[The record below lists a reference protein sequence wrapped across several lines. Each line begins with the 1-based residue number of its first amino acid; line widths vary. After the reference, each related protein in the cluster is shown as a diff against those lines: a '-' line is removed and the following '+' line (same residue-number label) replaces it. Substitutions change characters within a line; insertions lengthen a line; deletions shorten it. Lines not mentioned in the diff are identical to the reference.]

1 MRNREEDRIHAGVAG
16 HRVTRRV
23 LLKSAYLS
31 LAAAIPV
38 LQACSGQGAPSGGP
52 SEAKSQAPGAPAK
65 GKYNGAELRYAGLG
79 TMGEALENQAKPW
92 LESHGVKFVRAQFGQ
107 QELEEKIL
115 QAMATNTYLADLIQ
129 FNANSAGDVM
139 GGGFLLEVSPETKK
153 AVDMDDVLPLYR
165 DRILSW
171 QGKQY
176 ALPYDGDKHML
187 AFLGDLFANQENRAK
202 FKAKYGF
209 DLPSDGRMTWQEHR
223 QIAEFFTGS
232 DWNGNSK
239 PDEAGIAHMTK
250 RKDTAWWG
258 FNSRAAAYVKHPEDP
273 GVHFDVETFEPRI
286 NNPGFVR
293 VLTEWKEELEKFG
306 LAGATD
312 MKWSESGEAFRGGR
326 VAMSVGWWGVAES
339 DPSRSVIHETVRYAI
354 LPGST
359 EVYNAQAGRW
369 DTVADANFAPFIAFG
384 GWVLAVPK
392 NSKNPELAFEFA
404 SHIAGPEMS
413 LHMVTN
419 PTGAQPFR
427 YSHLSGLTP
436 WTEGNVKMDKAV
448 AESYLAAE
456 KATMEHQNLMVD
468 LRIPGFTQYRDT
480 AELAIAQALAG
491 ELSPQDALN
500 ACADSWKEITG
511 RLGGVE
517 RQRELYRAAIN
528 A

>member
-1 MRNREEDRIHAGVAG
+1 MFRS
-16 HRVTRRV
+16 RVTRRT
-23 LLKSAYLS
+23 LLKSAALG
-31 LAAAIPV
+31 LAAAVPL
-38 LQACSGQGAPSGGP
+38 LQGCTGQTASQP
-52 SEAKSQAPGAPAK
+52 ETKSQAPAAAPKAK
-65 GKYNGAELRYAGLG
+65 YDGAELRYAGLG
-79 TMGEALENQAKPW
+79 AMGEAVERHGTPW

-139 GGGFLLEVSPETKK
+139 GGGFLVEVSPEIKK
-153 AVDMDDVLPLYR
+153 AVDMDDVLPLYQ

-187 AFLGDLFANQENRAK
+187 GFLGDLFADTENQAK
-202 FKAKYGF
+202 YKAKYGS
-209 DLPSDGRMTWQEHR
+209 DLPVDGRMTWQEHH

-232 DWNGNSK
+232 DWNGNGK
-239 PDEAGIAHMTK
+239 PDEAGFGHMTK
-250 RKDTAWWG
+250 RKDTSWWG
-258 FNSRAAAYVKHPEDP
+258 FNSRASAYVKHPDDP
-273 GVHFDVETFEPRI
+273 GVHFDLDTFEPRI

-293 VLTEWKEELEKFG
+293 ALTEWKEELGKFG
-306 LAGATD
+306 LPGATD
-312 MKWSESGEAFRGGR
+312 MTWSESGEAFRGGR
-326 VAMSVGWWGVAES
+326 LAMSVGWWGVAES
-339 DPSRSVIHETVRYAI
+339 DPSRSVIREKVRYAI
-354 LPGST
+354 LPGSK
-359 EVYNAQAGRW
+359 EVYNAKAKKW
-369 DTVADANFAPFIAFG
+369 DTLTEINFAPFIAFG

-392 NSKNPELAFEFA
+392 NSRNPELAFEFA
-404 SHIAGPEMS
+404 AHIAGREKS
-413 LHMVTN
+413 LEMVTN

-427 YSHLSGLTP
+427 YSHLADP
-436 WTEGNVKMDKAV
+436 ADWTERNVRMDKAA

-456 KATMEHQNLMVD
+456 KATMEHKNLMVD

-500 ACADSWKEITG
+500 SCAESWKEITA
-511 RLGGVE
+511 RVGGVE
-517 RQRELYRAAIN
+517 RQRELYRAAMN